1 MSKLPIEKHV
11 LTEFQK
17 SARKKFWEQNIDR
30 DWSNVVFTD
39 ETSFRVGKKK
49 RRCWLLPNIPNYTSI
64 RKLSKKVNAWG
75 AISMNGKVDLHLF
88 VSNLTKEDYV
98 KILKDNLKDI
108 KQIGGK
114 SFVFQWDNDPKYKSK
129 LALEFYEKNKIDKL
143 DWPPYSPG
151 LNPIENIWGIIKQEV
166 NKCNLSKISE
176 VISKVKEVWSELD
189 QSKVEH
195 AIENMPIRLSKC
207 IDAEGDWIDY

>member
-1 MSKLPIEKHV
+1 M
-11 LTEFQK
+11 
-17 SARKKFWEQNIDR
+17 
-30 DWSNVVFTD
+30 
-39 ETSFRVGKKK
+39 
-49 RRCWLLPNIPNYTSI
+49 
-64 RKLSKKVNAWG
+64 NAWG

-114 SFVFQWDNDPKYKSK
+114 SFVFQWDNDPRHKSK
-129 LALEFYEKNKIDKL
+129 LALEFYEKNKIDQL
-143 DWPPYSPG
+143 DWPPYSPD
-151 LNPIENIWGIIKQEV
+151 LNPIEYIWGIIKQEV

-176 VISKVKEVWSELD
+176 VILKVKEVWSELD

-195 AIENMPIRLSKC
+195 SIENLPIRLSKY
-207 IDAEGDWIDY
+207 IDDEGDWIDY